1 MISLVIFCL
10 FGAAFAHSCFN
21 HNISHFSKYLV
32 KAVKFI
38 LPVFDLF
45 AIYLSVKNYAIYLD
59 IIFTANE
66 AYTDCKFYSKQDRL
80 VKDKFNQPGV

>member
-1 MISLVIFCL
+1 MLL
-10 FGAAFAHSCFN
+10 N
-21 HNISHFSKYLV
+21 HESRLIKL
-32 KAVKFI
+32 I

-45 AIYLSVKNYAIYLD
+45 AIYLIVKKYAIYLD

-80 VKDKFNQPGV
+80 VKDKI